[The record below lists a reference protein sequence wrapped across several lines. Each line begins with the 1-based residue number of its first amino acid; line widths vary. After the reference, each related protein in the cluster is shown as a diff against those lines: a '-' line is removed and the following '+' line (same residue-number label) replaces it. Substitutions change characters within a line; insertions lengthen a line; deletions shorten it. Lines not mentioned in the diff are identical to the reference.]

1 MIDPHAIIHAS
12 AKLGANVSVGAFS
25 IIGAD
30 VEIGDNTWI
39 GPHVVINGPT
49 SIGRD
54 NQIFQFCSVGEQ
66 PQHRKYAGEP
76 TRLEIGERNIIREY
90 CSFHRGTTVDQ
101 GVTRVGSD
109 NYLMAHVH
117 VAHDCVVGSHITMAN
132 NATLAGH
139 VQVGDYSI
147 LGGYALVHQ
156 FCRIGT
162 QTYLGFACAVSQD
175 VPPYIMANG
184 NPAVPHGVNSKGLKS
199 RGFNANQIDA
209 LRKAYKILY
218 RSSLLFA
225 DAKLELSRF
234 GATEPVVKVMADF
247 LVDSPAGSRRSIIR

>member
-1 MIDPHAIIHAS
+1 MIDERAVIHAS
-12 AKLGANVSVGAFS
+12 AKLGSNVSVGAYS
-25 IIGAD
+25 LIGPD
-30 VEIGDNTWI
+30 VEIGENTWI

-49 SIGRD
+49 RIGRD
-54 NQIFQFCSVGEQ
+54 NRIFQFCSVGEE

-76 TRLEIGERNIIREY
+76 TRLEIGDRNVIREY

-101 GVTRVGSD
+101 GVTHVGSD

-139 VQVGDYSI
+139 VHVGDHSI

-162 QTYLGFACAVSQD
+162 QAYLGFACAVAQD
-175 VPPYIMANG
+175 VPPFVMANG
-184 NPAVPHGVNSKGLKS
+184 NPAVPHGVNSKGLKARAFS
-199 RGFNANQIDA
+199 AAQIEA
-209 LRKAYKILY
+209 LRKAYKTLY
-218 RSSLLFA
+218 RSNLLFA
-225 DAKLELSRF
+225 DAKRELARM
-234 GATEPVVKVMADF
+234 GEAEPAVKVLADF
-247 LVDSPAGSRRSIIR
+247 LINSKRSIIR

>member
-1 MIDPHAIIHAS
+1 MIDPRAVVHPEAR
-12 AKLGANVSVGAFS
+12 LGSNVSVGAYS
-25 IIGAD
+25 LIGAG

-49 SIGRD
+49 RIGRD
-54 NQIFQFCSVGEQ
+54 NRIFQFCSIGEE

-76 TRLEIGERNIIREY
+76 TRLEIGDRNIIREY

-139 VQVGDYSI
+139 VQVGDHCI

-156 FCRIGT
+156 FCRVGT
-162 QTYLGFACAVSQD
+162 QAYLGFACAVAQD
-175 VPPYIMANG
+175 VPPYVMANG
-184 NPAVPHGVNSKGLKS
+184 NPAVPHGINAKGLKA
-199 RGFNANQIDA
+199 RGFTAPQIEA
-209 LRKAYKILY
+209 LRKAYKVLY
-218 RSSLLFA
+218 RSGLLFA
-225 DAKLELSRF
+225 DAKRELAQM
-234 GATEPVVKVMADF
+234 GEGEPAVRVLADF
-247 LVDSPAGSRRSIIR
+247 LNDSKRSIIR

>member
-1 MIDPHAIIHAS
+1 MIDPKAVIHPS
-12 AKLGANVSVGAFS
+12 ARLGKNVTVGPFTVIGAN
-25 IIGAD
+25 
-30 VEIGDNTWI
+30 VEIGDNCWI

-76 TRLEIGERNIIREY
+76 TRLEIGERNVIREY

-139 VQVGDYSI
+139 VQVGDYCI

-162 QTYLGFACAVSQD
+162 QAYLGFACAVAQD
-175 VPPYIMANG
+175 VPPFVMANG
-184 NPAVPHGVNSKGLKS
+184 NPAVPHGVNSKGLKA
-199 RGFNANQIDA
+199 RGFSSMQVDA
-209 LRKAYKILY
+209 LRRAYKTLY
-218 RSSLLFA
+218 RSNLLFA
-225 DAKLELSRF
+225 DAKAELERA
-234 GATEPVVKVMADF
+234 GAGDPAVKVLSDF
-247 LVDSPAGSRRSIIR
+247 LKDSRRSIIR

>member
-1 MIDPHAIIHAS
+1 MIDPRAVVHPS
-12 AKLGANVSVGAFS
+12 AKIGKNVSVGAYS
-25 IIGAD
+25 LVGAN

-49 SIGRD
+49 RIGRD
-54 NQIFQFCSVGEQ
+54 NRIFQFCSIGEE

-76 TRLEIGERNIIREY
+76 TRLEIGDRNVIREY

-101 GVTRVGSD
+101 GVTRVGND

-139 VQVGDYSI
+139 VHVGDHCI

-156 FCRIGT
+156 FCRVGIHA
-162 QTYLGFACAVSQD
+162 YLGFACAVSQD
-175 VPPYIMANG
+175 VPPYVMANG
-184 NPAVPHGVNSKGLKS
+184 NPAVPHGINSKGLKA
-199 RGFNANQIDA
+199 RGFTAAQVEA
-209 LRKAYKILY
+209 LRKCYKILY
-218 RSSLLFA
+218 RSNLLFA
-225 DAKLELSRF
+225 EARRELAQM
-234 GATEPVVKVMADF
+234 GADEPVVKVLADF
-247 LVDSPAGSRRSIIR
+247 LSDSKRSIIR

>member
-1 MIDPHAIIHAS
+1 MIDPRAVVHPEAR
-12 AKLGANVSVGAFS
+12 LGRNVSVGAYS
-25 IIGAD
+25 LIGAG

-49 SIGRD
+49 RIGHSNR
-54 NQIFQFCSVGEQ
+54 IFQFCSIGEE

-76 TRLEIGERNIIREY
+76 TRLEIGDRNIIREY

-139 VQVGDYSI
+139 VQVGDHCI

-162 QTYLGFACAVSQD
+162 QAYLGFACAVAQD
-175 VPPYIMANG
+175 VPPYVMANG
-184 NPAVPHGVNSKGLKS
+184 NPAVPHGINTKGLKA
-199 RGFNANQIDA
+199 RGFSTAQIEA
-209 LRKAYKILY
+209 LRKAYKVLY
-218 RSSLLFA
+218 RSDLLFA
-225 DAKLELSRF
+225 DARRELARM
-234 GATEPVVKVMADF
+234 GEGEPVVRVLADF
-247 LVDSPAGSRRSIIR
+247 LNDSKRSIIR